1 MLEYFARL
9 LPQMLE
15 GSLLTLGIFGVTIV
29 LSLPLGFLVS
39 LARISK
45 FRVVRFVTGV
55 YILIMRGS
63 PLLLQLIAVYYGLP
77 RLGIVFERFE
87 AGVVA
92 FALNYAAYLAEIY
105 RGGIQSVP
113 EGQYEGARVLGLTKR
128 QTMLRVILPQAL
140 KRSLPA
146 IGNEATILVKDS
158 ALLYAI
164 GMTDLLR
171 VVEIASIRDFRFEP
185 FIFAF
190 IFYIV
195 FSFLLERLWSYI
207 EKRFGYKE

>member
-171 VVEIASIRDFRFEP
+171 VAEIASIRDFRFEP

-195 FSFLLERLWSYI
+195 FSFLLERFWSYI

>member
-1 MLEYFARL
+1 MFEYFARL
-9 LPQMLE
+9 LPQLLE
-15 GSLLTLGIFGVTIV
+15 GSKVTLAIFGVTIV
-29 LSLPLGFLVS
+29 LALPLGFLVS

-45 FRVVRFVTGV
+45 FRAVRFVTGV

-63 PLLLQLIAVYYGLP
+63 PLLLQLIAIYYGLP
-77 RLGIVFERFE
+77 RLGIVFDRFE

-92 FALNYAAYLAEIY
+92 FVLNYAAYLAEIY

-113 EGQYEGARVLGLTKR
+113 EGQYEASRVLGLTKR

-146 IGNEATILVKDS
+146 LGNEAIILVKDS

-171 VVEIASIRDFRFEP
+171 VAQVASIRDLRLEP
-185 FIFAF
+185 FVFAF
-190 IFYIV
+190 VFYII
-195 FSFLLERLWSYI
+195 FSFLLERVWSYI
-207 EKRFGYKE
+207 ERRFGYKE